1 MDERSAEPESQ
12 AFLGR
17 HGYAFDIFFSY
28 AHGDIRGRGD
38 AQLKRWSRQLFEALR
53 DTLDSLNFKPPPR
66 IFFDDSDRLEDGLD
80 RTAHVRSALIE
91 HVKASALF
99 QLVMSP
105 QYLESRWCRDELAAF
120 VETLPGG
127 GRSATDRIFVAKAL
141 DTDSQPWP
149 PPFDAEEDSKPVSW
163 YFHRRG
169 SLLPHG
175 WMTNWRD
182 DIPDEMHAAFMEMV
196 DCLQRRLR
204 ALDAELTERS
214 RKSEVIEWLERGE
227 AERIYLYARS
237 EDEAEWEAVW
247 KEIDKVGIEVLPGEP
262 EPLDAD
268 DDSRKRNE
276 YARLASRCDAMVLV
290 GADGLKLD
298 FDLDVVGRERR
309 NFIASKY
316 RKYLPCAV
324 FDRKGDLARPARV
337 SNARRFGIDWIDPN
351 SCDWPD
357 YIKVWLQSS
366 AEKVRQRY
374 GLDATT
380 A

>member
-1 MDERSAEPESQ
+1 MNQGSPASGHPS
-12 AFLGR
+12 FLGR

-28 AHGDIRGRGD
+28 AHGDVRGKGD
-38 AQLKRWSRQLFEALR
+38 AQLKRWSRQLYEALG
-53 DTLDSLNFKPPPR
+53 DTLDSLSFKPPPR
-66 IFFDDSDRLEDGLD
+66 IFFDDSDRAEDGLD
-80 RTAHVRSALIE
+80 RTAHVRPELLDKVKSA
-91 HVKASALF
+91 ALF

-120 VETLPGG
+120 VGALPDG
-127 GRSATDRIFVAKAL
+127 GRSVTERIFIAKAL
-141 DTDSQPWP
+141 DTDGSPWP
-149 PPFDAEEDSKPVSW
+149 PPFDEDEDSKPVSW
-163 YFHRRG
+163 YFHKRG
-169 SLLPHG
+169 SRLPYG

-182 DIPDEMHAAFMEMV
+182 DIPDEMHAAFMDMV
-196 DCLQRRLR
+196 DTIQRRLR

-214 RKSEVIEWLERGE
+214 KKSEVVKWLELGQ
-227 AERIYLYARS
+227 AERIYLYGRS
-237 EDEAEWEAVW
+237 DDEAEWEAVW
-247 KEIDKVGIEVLPGEP
+247 KELDTLGIDILPGEP

-268 DDSRKRNE
+268 DDTRKRNE
-276 YARLASRCDAMVLV
+276 YARLASRCDAMVMV

-324 FDRKGDLARPARV
+324 VDRKGDLARPARV

-351 SCDWPD
+351 ACDWPD

-366 AEKVRQRY
+366 ADKVRQRY
-374 GLDATT
+374 GLDVATS
-380 A
+380 